1 VRPASQKTY
10 PIYDQ
15 NLWFSPTLF
24 MTWTKIQHPFND
36 RCDWHSCPKQN
47 LWAFVDGLV
56 DNDEKVAPSKK
67 HTQFKTRVKKTYPFE
82 TKMTKIDTLFMTKT
96 AEKPYLYNPCKG
108 VPPPPPP
115 RELNSGTR
123 FNLKWISGKGRYR
136 DLYTLFLYIRMYL
149 YKNIGAEN

>member
-1 VRPASQKTY
+1 
-10 PIYDQ
+10 
-15 NLWFSPTLF
+15 

-96 AEKPYLYNPCKG
+96 AEKPYLYNPCKE
-108 VPPPPPP
+108 VPPPPHLLGNWTVAQGSI
-115 RELNSGTR
+115 LNEYLTKDVTETS
-123 FNLKWISGKGRYR
+123 IHS
-136 DLYTLFLYIRMYL
+136 FLYIRMYL
-149 YKNIGAEN
+149 YKNIGAENWEILRIF